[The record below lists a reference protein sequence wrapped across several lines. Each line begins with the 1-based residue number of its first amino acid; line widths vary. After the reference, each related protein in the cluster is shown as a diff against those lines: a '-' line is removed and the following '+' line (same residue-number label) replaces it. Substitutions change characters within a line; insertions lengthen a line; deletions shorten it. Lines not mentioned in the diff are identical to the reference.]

1 MAEHGE
7 RRPSVLRTGIGCL
20 IGGLSAAA
28 LLLGAIATF
37 GYFELRDLGSSEEGS
52 GPSFPTPN
60 GLSPPSA
67 DTLRALD
74 TGTGDE
80 RWRNQI
86 GHAAEFVGIAS
97 DVAVVHE
104 SDKHELIAL
113 DLMTGVQR
121 WREGPALVHDCS
133 PIVDGSV
140 VIGVTFHG
148 ELVAQDVQT
157 GAKVWQ
163 TKAAARWEC
172 ASLVGADGTVVVS
185 GSVAHPHEAFAAGY
199 DTATGLERWR
209 QDGSMAPGLFLHGS
223 NSGLVFAAAGHGAI
237 DALEAATGAGRWR
250 WEPPQP
256 VRNDLLLV
264 AIDVRAVTA
273 GSSVGFS
280 AADPEARRGETRT
293 ITVFVD
299 VQDGVERWRTKSGAA
314 SSFAYD
320 STTDTLVELG
330 EPPVPIARNPA
341 TGAALSTGSTPGE
354 SLVAADGMAYV
365 GDGDVTAL
373 NEQTAAS
380 GWSIRLGSHGVGTVI
395 GAAGGVLLVGSEQ
408 S

>member
-1 MAEHGE
+1 VVERRA
-7 RRPSVLRTGIGCL
+7 RRPSVVRTGIGCL

-28 LLLGAIATF
+28 LLIGAMAIFA
-37 GYFELRDLGSSEEGS
+37 YFELRDLGSSGEGS
-52 GPSFPTPN
+52 GPSFPVPN
-60 GLSPPSA
+60 GLSPPSV

-80 RWRNQI
+80 RWRKHI
-86 GHAAEFVGIAS
+86 GHDAEFVGVAG
-97 DVAVVHE
+97 DLAVVHE
-104 SDKHELIAL
+104 SDRHELVAL
-113 DLMTGVQR
+113 DLQTGAQR
-121 WREGPALVHDCS
+121 WRGPALVHGFCS

-163 TKAAARWEC
+163 TKAAASWEC

-185 GSVAHPHEAFAAGY
+185 GSVARPHEAFAAGY
-199 DTATGLERWR
+199 DTATGSERWR

-237 DALEAATGAGRWR
+237 DALEAATGAVRWR
-250 WEPPQP
+250 WAPPQP

-280 AADPEARRGETRT
+280 AADPEARRGDTRT

-341 TGAALSTGSTPGE
+341 TGAVLSTGSTPGE

-365 GDGDVTAL
+365 GDGNVTAL
-373 NEQTAAS
+373 NEHAAAS
-380 GWSIRLGSHGVGTVI
+380 IWTNRPGSHGVATVV
-395 GAAGGVLLVGSEQ
+395 GVAKGLVLVGSEQ